1 MDKDGDFMVDSV
13 SMYHGQSLQVWK
25 VKPMQKCFKPA
36 LFLIASWGQL
46 HLLQKDVRFYLSLW
60 ENDPN
65 FDPTATP
72 YSQNKINT
80 SNSKKTKMVTPNSR
94 LQNDSPQTNDFV
106 ITYISYNL
114 TALLN
119 FQFRVKLFCGIATGK
134 PCHNIQTLQ
143 QLSTYFSM

>member
-94 LQNDSPQTNDFV
+94 LQNDSPQTNGWGPAGFLRHFIQSLV
-106 ITYISYNL
+106 SAVEQISIWL
-114 TALLN
+114 CGGSS
-119 FQFRVKLFCGIATGK
+119 RVVA
-134 PCHNIQTLQ
+134 Q
-143 QLSTYFSM
+143 SDS